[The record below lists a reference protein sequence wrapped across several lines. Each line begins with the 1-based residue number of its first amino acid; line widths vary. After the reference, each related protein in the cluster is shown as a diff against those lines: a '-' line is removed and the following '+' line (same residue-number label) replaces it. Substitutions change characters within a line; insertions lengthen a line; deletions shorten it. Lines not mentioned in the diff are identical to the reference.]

1 MKKLYTTLF
10 LIAGLL
16 TAIPVHLFAQST
28 TGKVH
33 VGYAKYDDQIYEY
46 DGLSLEYN
54 SKVGC
59 AILLTRDM
67 LEPYIGGTIK
77 SMRVGWDDRSAK
89 GNYDCF
95 VRKDFN
101 GEDLSTGTKAV
112 SFGWNTVT
120 MEDYEIPED
129 VDQLVVGF
137 TAQLKKNVC
146 SIPLLYPQYT
156 RNSCY
161 LWVDGDFDGEGKPQW
176 VDMNAKGR
184 LPILLTIQDTKGTFN
199 FVPVISSLVDDG
211 VYIANKASDC
221 LLRIWNRGSQA
232 IKKVEITSRQ
242 GEDVYSKNVSL
253 STSITTSSTSKP
265 ILMPLYAF
273 RSGEVEVS
281 ITKVNDKEIPAP
293 PTATVN
299 VIVVPQ
305 DVADAY
311 SHRPLVEYFES
322 ENNYMSSRYFD
333 EIVSQNIRGIEDRIT
348 YVSQHM
354 DDQFMTGD
362 DDATTLMVQLCSN
375 DSSLA
380 EVPSMSIDRS
390 MSTDNI
396 SYQQNTSTT
405 PKFSVL
411 YEPYGSKAMKAAMS
425 HPTFLNITA
434 SGLLKDDMETVDVSI
449 GGEIAAGILPEGE
462 QPRLTVYLMER
473 NVISDSQMF
482 WSDKEKEAHEGEYTH
497 ANVIREILSSA
508 EGDAI
513 NAAGAIDTTFTTQ
526 IDPSWN
532 LENLYLVAFV
542 HRDGKLG
549 GRRMQVFNSTEG
561 DIDISVAVRDIQDN
575 EGTAM
580 ASGKQTIFD
589 LSGRRVQP
597 GQLQHGLYIVN
608 GKKVVR

>member
-1 MKKLYTTLF
+1 MKKLYATLI

-16 TAIPVHLFAQST
+16 TAIPSHLFAQST
-28 TGKVH
+28 TGKVN

-54 SKVGC
+54 AKVGC

-120 MEDYEIPED
+120 MEAYDIPED
-129 VDQLVVGF
+129 VEQLVVGF

-146 SIPLLYPQYT
+146 SIPMLYPQYT

-161 LWVDGDFDGEGKPQW
+161 LWVDGDFDGQGKPHW
-176 VDMNAKGR
+176 VDMNARGI

-199 FVPVISSLVDDG
+199 FVPVITSLVDDG
-211 VYIANKASDC
+211 VYIADKASDC
-221 LLRIWNRGSQA
+221 LMRIWNRGSQA
-232 IKKVEITSRQ
+232 IKSVEITSRQ
-242 GEDVYSKNVSL
+242 GEDVYSKSVSL
-253 STSITTSSTSKP
+253 STSITSSSTSKP

-281 ITKVNDKEIPAP
+281 ITKVNGKEVPAP
-293 PTATVN
+293 PTAKAN
-299 VIVVPQ
+299 LIVIPQ
-305 DVADAY
+305 DVADNY
-311 SHRPLVEYFES
+311 SRRPLVEYFES

-333 EIVSQNIRGIEDRIT
+333 EIVSQNIRGLEDNIT

-390 MSTDNI
+390 MSSDNI
-396 SYQQNTSTT
+396 SYQNNYSTT

-411 YEPYGSKAMKAAMS
+411 YEPYGSKAIKAAIS
-425 HPTFLNITA
+425 HPTFLSIKA
-434 SGLLKDDMETVDVSI
+434 AGQLKDDMETVDISI
-449 GGEIAAGILPEGE
+449 EGEIAEGVLPEGE

-473 NVISDSQMF
+473 NVIIHPRQRHSRNPVDC
-482 WSDKEKEAHEGEYTH
+482 
-497 ANVIREILSSA
+497 R
-508 EGDAI
+508 
-513 NAAGAIDTTFTTQ
+513 
-526 IDPSWN
+526 
-532 LENLYLVAFV
+532 
-542 HRDGKLG
+542 
-549 GRRMQVFNSTEG
+549 GRCHQ
-561 DIDISVAVRDIQDN
+561 
-575 EGTAM
+575 
-580 ASGKQTIFD
+580 
-589 LSGRRVQP
+589 RRRS
-597 GQLQHGLYIVN
+597 Y
-608 GKKVVR
+608 

>member
-1 MKKLYTTLF
+1 MKKLYTTLI

-16 TAIPVHLFAQST
+16 TAIPSHLFAQST
-28 TGKVH
+28 TGKVN

-54 SKVGC
+54 AKVGC

-120 MEDYEIPED
+120 MEAYDIPED
-129 VDQLVVGF
+129 VEQLVVGF

-146 SIPLLYPQYT
+146 SIPMLYPQYT

-161 LWVDGDFDGEGKPQW
+161 LWVDGDFDGQGKPHW
-176 VDMNAKGR
+176 VDMNARGI

-199 FVPVISSLVDDG
+199 FVPVITSLVDDG
-211 VYIANKASDC
+211 VYIADKASDC
-221 LLRIWNRGSQA
+221 LMRIRNRGSQA
-232 IKKVEITSRQ
+232 IKSVEITSRQ
-242 GEDVYSKNVSL
+242 GEDVYSKSVSL
-253 STSITTSSTSKP
+253 STSITSNSTSMP

-281 ITKVNDKEIPAP
+281 ITKVNGKEVPAP
-293 PTATVN
+293 PTAKAN
-299 VIVVPQ
+299 LIVIPQ
-305 DVADAY
+305 DVADNY
-311 SHRPLVEYFES
+311 SRRPLVEYFES

-333 EIVSQNIRGIEDRIT
+333 EIVSQNIRGLEDNIT

-362 DDATTLMVQLCSN
+362 DDATTLMVQLCNN

-390 MSTDNI
+390 MSSD
-396 SYQQNTSTT
+396 
-405 PKFSVL
+405 KFSVL
-411 YEPYGSKAMKAAMS
+411 YEPYGSKTIKAAIS
-425 HPTFLNITA
+425 HPTFLSIKA
-434 SGLLKDDMETVDVSI
+434 AGQLKDDMETVDISI
-449 GGEIAAGILPEGE
+449 EGEIAEGVLPEGE

-482 WSDKEKEAHEGEYTH
+482 WSDKEKESHMGEYTH

-508 EGDAI
+508 KGDAI
-513 NAAGAIDTTFTTQ
+513 NASGAIDTTYTTQ
-526 IDPSWN
+526 IDPTWE

-561 DIDISVAVRDIQDN
+561 EIDSSVAVRDIQDN

-580 ASGKQTIFD
+580 ASEKQTIFD

-597 GQLQHGLYIVN
+597 GLLQHGLYIVN

>member
-1 MKKLYTTLF
+1 MKKLYATLI

-16 TAIPVHLFAQST
+16 TAIPSHLFAQST
-28 TGKVH
+28 TGKVN

-54 SKVGC
+54 AKVGC

-120 MEDYEIPED
+120 MEAYDIPED
-129 VDQLVVGF
+129 VEQLVVGF

-146 SIPLLYPQYT
+146 SIPMLYPQYT

-161 LWVDGDFDGEGKPQW
+161 LWVDGDFDGQGKPHW
-176 VDMNAKGR
+176 VDMNARGI

-199 FVPVISSLVDDG
+199 FVPVITSLVDDG
-211 VYIANKASDC
+211 VYIADKASDC
-221 LLRIWNRGSQA
+221 LMRIWNRGSQA
-232 IKKVEITSRQ
+232 IKSVEITSRQ
-242 GEDVYSKNVSL
+242 GEDVYSKSVSL
-253 STSITTSSTSKP
+253 STSITSSSTSKP

-281 ITKVNDKEIPAP
+281 ITKVNGKEVPAP
-293 PTATVN
+293 PTAKAN
-299 VIVVPQ
+299 LIVIPQ
-305 DVADAY
+305 DVANNY
-311 SHRPLVEYFES
+311 SRRPLVEYFES

-333 EIVSQNIRGIEDRIT
+333 EIVSQNIRGLEDNIT

-390 MSTDNI
+390 MSSDNI
-396 SYQQNTSTT
+396 SYQNNYSTT

-411 YEPYGSKAMKAAMS
+411 YEPYGSKAIKAAIS
-425 HPTFLNITA
+425 HPTFLSIKA
-434 SGLLKDDMETVDVSI
+434 AGQLKDDMETVDISI
-449 GGEIAAGILPEGE
+449 EGEIAGGVLPEGE

-482 WSDKEKEAHEGEYTH
+482 WSDKEKESHMGEYTH
-497 ANVIREILSSA
+497 ANVIREILSDRD
-508 EGDAI
+508 GDQLPASG
-513 NAAGAIDTTFTTQ
+513 NFQKTYQTTIAPEWTR
-526 IDPSWN
+526 
-532 LENLYLVAFV
+532 ENLYVVAFV
-542 HRDGKLG
+542 HRNGEKG
-549 GRRMQVFNSTEG
+549 GLFMQVLNSAEG
-561 DIDISVAVRDIQDN
+561 ELEMPVGIHNTADRQPSAQTIVRDLTGRQV
-575 EGTAM
+575 
-580 ASGKQTIFD
+580 QTP
-589 LSGRRVQP
+589 R
-597 GQLQHGLYIVN
+597 HGIYILN
-608 GKKVVR
+608 GKKILK